1 EAGASTS
8 SGTRSGIGS
17 ATGTGSG
24 TSTSSGIDAGID
36 AGTGIDAGVGVGRKP
51 VTSRSGQRSGPPGP
65 AVRRSSS
72 LHSRRLLG
80 YAGTYLVLALAALI
94 TLAPFLVSVLT
105 AFTSTRQF
113 AQQGPL
119 SLPEPP

>member
-1 EAGASTS
+1 MAPRNARAHSRAGSHAEAGASTS

-80 YAGTYLVLALAALI
+80 YAGTHRSS
-94 TLAPFLVSVLT
+94 PS
-105 AFTSTRQF
+105 
-113 AQQGPL
+113 PL
-119 SLPEPP
+119 